1 MELDSAGASVLLS
14 PASVSEEPEADDP
27 EPLWREEPDRLALPL
42 PVLVLPE
49 PLDPLSVPVLP
60 EYRYT
65 HLFDIPPPLDP
76 LSVPVLPEP
85 LVVAVPPLP
94 EASVTIVAFIFVL
107 FPAV

>member
-14 PASVSEEPEADDP
+14 PDSVSEEPETDDP
-27 EPLWREEPDRLALPL
+27 DPLWREEPDRLALPL

-49 PLDPLSVPVLP
+49 PLVPLSVPVLP
-60 EYRYT
+60 
-65 HLFDIPPPLDP
+65 D
-76 LSVPVLPEP
+76 P

-94 EASVTIVAFIFVL
+94 EVSVTIVAFIFVL

>member
-42 PVLVLPE
+42 RVLVLPE

-60 EYRYT
+60 E
-65 HLFDIPPPLDP
+65 LF
-76 LSVPVLPEP
+76 
-85 LVVAVPPLP
+85 VVAVPPLP
-94 EASVTIVAFIFVL
+94 EDAVTIVAFMSVL